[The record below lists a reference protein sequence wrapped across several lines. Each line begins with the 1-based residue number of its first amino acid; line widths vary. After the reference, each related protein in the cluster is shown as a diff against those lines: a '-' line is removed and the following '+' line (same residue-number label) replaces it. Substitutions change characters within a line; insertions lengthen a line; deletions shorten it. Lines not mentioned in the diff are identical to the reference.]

1 MKIIDSV
8 WEKENLGVTSKEI
21 VIEIN
26 DDASEVSQVLNS
38 FDEQY
43 IVLKIP
49 SGKSNIMR
57 IANGLGYCFIEDIIE
72 VEHDLHEVKR
82 NKILQRL
89 YDSLTYR
96 LMETEDIDN
105 LYNEISKGMF
115 TNDRI
120 SNDPIFSIELSAR
133 RYKNWIKS
141 LINEG
146 ALPYVMSYKEEPAGF
161 IILTTKDKV
170 TYYSV
175 LGGGYEKFR
184 NTGLGMVQKEQE
196 IVKKLGGKRVTTN
209 VSSNNVSQIKA
220 LLANGYTFSKID
232 HVYVKHNL

>member
-57 IANGLGYCFIEDIIE
+57 IADGLGYCFIEDIIE

>member
-49 SGKSNIMR
+49 SGKSDIMR
-57 IANGLGYCFIEDIIE
+57 IANELGYCFIEDIIE

-196 IVKKLGGKRVTTN
+196 IVKKLGGKCVTTN